1 MIKEDILT
9 MASESYC
16 WRINLYSDRIA
27 SIARLQ
33 RFAKLVAAKEREA
46 CAQIAH
52 NTYEGFG
59 VDAKGVDFV
68 KQQIIRQI
76 KERGQSEVS

>member
-1 MIKEDILT
+1 MTNEQTMKLMEELGFHEGGIKN
-9 MASESYC
+9 
-16 WRINLYSDRIA
+16 WHSDNA
-27 SIARLQ
+27 WVK
-33 RFAKLVAAKEREA
+33 FANLVAATEREA

-52 NTYEGFG
+52 DTYEGFG

-76 KERGQSEVS
+76 KERGQV

>member
-1 MIKEDILT
+1 MTENDILT

-46 CAQIAH
+46 CAKLIR
-52 NTYEGFG
+52 GFEEDYDTDNEFS
-59 VDAKGVDFV
+59 DA
-68 KQQIIRQI
+68 IRA
-76 KERGQSEVS
+76 RGNHD